1 MFLLTVGGVC
11 WPHTLL
17 FAAKVD
23 ASRYVRWYHWMG
35 TDSNICVDTDIRVNE
50 TLRNGVRCT
59 GMLACESFF
68 FLLLEGEITITR
80 CTLVARMMKRGPPLG
95 IAPVSMMHSLEMMID
110 SLPFST
116 VSPPPSLLLLFI
128 KLSGSKWSAL
138 PFWASGHCLLKVGG
152 GMFASRFPLPR
163 WKSTGLQKLCVSGC
177 HLQRFYSVTLS
188 VQSHLEPVEAHE
200 QTPIW
205 SGASISSHSLES
217 LTCMCVCASLISASC
232 PVRRC
237 CSFQAMYVI

>member
-116 VSPPPSLLLLFI
+116 VSPPVTCLSADSDHLPFFLSSWVDRNGQHFPSEHRGTASLKLEGACLQVDSLFHGGKVPVYRSCVSLVVIYKDFTQWLYQYSHTLNLLRHMSRLRSGLELLFLLTVWSLL
-128 KLSGSKWSAL
+128 
-138 PFWASGHCLLKVGG
+138 
-152 GMFASRFPLPR
+152 
-163 WKSTGLQKLCVSGC
+163 
-177 HLQRFYSVTLS
+177 
-188 VQSHLEPVEAHE
+188 PV
-200 QTPIW
+200 
-205 SGASISSHSLES
+205 
-217 LTCMCVCASLISASC
+217 CVC
-232 PVRRC
+232 VRHW
-237 CSFQAMYVI
+237 FQPLVL